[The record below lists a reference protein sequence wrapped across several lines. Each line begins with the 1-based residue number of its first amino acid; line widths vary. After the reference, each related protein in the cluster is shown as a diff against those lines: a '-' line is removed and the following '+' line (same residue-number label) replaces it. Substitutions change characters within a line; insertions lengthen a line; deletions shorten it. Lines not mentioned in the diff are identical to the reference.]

1 MTNPLVNAFFLGRAL
16 AEGINEQLETAV
28 STVLSEVGKFD
39 AEQRE
44 KLRNFTAQVKARADQ
59 DAAQVS
65 SPNGARNTSTPADL
79 QEMIDGLRA
88 EVAQLRAALQAY
100 RNQDQ

>member
-16 AEGINEQLETAV
+16 AEGINEQVEATV

-44 KLRNFTAQVKARADQ
+44 NLRNFTAQVKARAEQ
-59 DAAQVS
+59 DATQVG
-65 SPNGARNTSTPADL
+65 SPGVSGPASPADL
-79 QEMIDGLRA
+79 QETIDSLRA
-88 EVAQLRAALQAY
+88 EVAQLRASLQAY
-100 RNQDQ
+100 RTPDN